1 MEMRGK
7 KGVAEG
13 KQVERDEAK
22 QTRSPIPF
30 SDNSENYTLTISNTF
45 LFPESL
51 VIPGGVNGAPHRIN

>member
-30 SDNSENYTLTISNTF
+30 SDNSENCWLRISNAILLSEF
-45 LFPESL
+45 L
-51 VIPGGVNGAPHRIN
+51 VAPGGINGVAHDN